1 MADIT
6 EAEQWD
12 TGVYQLE
19 TTDPV
24 QGGADGVDNLPH
36 KALANRTLWLKA
48 QVALKALVGG
58 SAAQLFKAKAGEASD
73 DVVNKGQLDTKI
85 DLATA
90 NSYDLGVGQTWVD
103 ETANRAENTVYT
115 NTTGRP
121 IVVSI
126 TADYN
131 YTARVALKV
140 DGVVISQGS
149 DKNDTAYSRASAT
162 ALVPNGSTYEG
173 TSFINVTAWLELK

>member
-24 QGGADGVDNLPH
+24 QGGADGVDNIPH
-36 KALANRTLWLKA
+36 KALANRTVWLKA
-48 QVALKALVGG
+48 QVALKALLGG
-58 SAAQLFKAKAGEASD
+58 SATQLFKAAAGIAND

-90 NSYDLGVGQTWVD
+90 NTYDLGVGQTWQNMLTIRNSGV
-103 ETANRAENTVYT
+103 NYT
-115 NTTGRP
+115 NTTGKP
-121 IVVSI
+121 IMVF
-126 TADYN
+126 
-131 YTARVALKV
+131 ARSGVYAHSNFGVV
-140 DGVVISQGS
+140 DGVEVGNVS
-149 DKNDTAYSRASAT
+149 NDNGRGGIIFP
-162 ALVPNGSTYEG
+162 VPNGSVYSIIG
-173 TSFINVTAWLELK
+173 DFNVWSELR